1 MEVRILVEF
10 HDRDDFTKVY
20 PVGETFNFDDERAEH
35 LIGLGLVEP
44 VEEPAAEEA
53 EAPAEEAEAPAEEPA
68 AVAETEPIEE
78 AAAKPAAAK
87 KKSASKD
94 N

>member
-10 HDRDDFTKVY
+10 HDRADFTKVY

-53 EAPAEEAEAPAEEPA
+53 EAPAEEPA

>member
-44 VEEPAAEEA
+44 VEEPAA
-53 EAPAEEAEAPAEEPA
+53 
-68 AVAETEPIEE
+68 VAETEPIEE